1 MENRPP
7 TPPFSDPA
15 RTAGPPLSH
24 PDERMWAMLTH
35 LSALPGSFVLI
46 GAIVAP
52 LIIWQI
58 QKDKSAFID
67 YHGKEAVN
75 FQITMAIAAAVS
87 FLLFLLLIG
96 LVLIWIVGAVWLIFT
111 IIAAVKANNGEYYR
125 YPLSIRFIK

>member
-1 MENRPP
+1 M
-7 TPPFSDPA
+7 
-15 RTAGPPLSH
+15 
-24 PDERMWAMLTH
+24 
-35 LSALPGSFVLI
+35 LI

-58 QKDKSAFID
+58 QKDKSAFVD

-75 FQITMAIAAAVS
+75 FQITMAIAAGVS

-111 IIAAVKANNGEYYR
+111 IIAAIKANNGEYYR
-125 YPLSIRFIK
+125 YPLSIRLIK

>member
-1 MENRPP
+1 MENQPP
-7 TPPFSDPA
+7 IPPFSS
-15 RTAGPPLSH
+15 TGTPLNQS
-24 PDERMWAMLTH
+24 DERMWAMLTH

-58 QKDKSAFID
+58 QKDRSAFVD

-75 FQITMAIAAAVS
+75 FNITIAIAAAVS

-96 LVLIWIVGAVWLIFT
+96 LVLIWVVGAVWLLFT
-111 IIAAVKANNGEYYR
+111 IIAAIKANNGEYYK
-125 YPLSIRFIK
+125 YPLTIRFIK